1 MSRRI
6 EELLARG
13 DVEIRG
19 RIAWSSNDAR
29 LVSVAD
35 GSGTAMEAVY
45 KPRRGEQPLWD
56 FPPGSLYRREV
67 AAYELARALDWPI
80 VPETVLR
87 ADGPLG
93 PGMLQR
99 FVDHDP
105 RVHYFVLL
113 DDRPLELRRFA
124 VFDVV
129 ANNADRKAGHCL
141 LARADD
147 RVYGIDHGLTFHA
160 HPKLRT
166 VIWDFA
172 GEPLTDGERLAL
184 ERLTRQL
191 DGAFGRRL
199 ADLLDPDEVVAT
211 RSRTVALLHAG
222 ALPEPEDGYR
232 SVPWPLV

>member
-1 MSRRI
+1 MSHRI

-172 GEPLTDGERLAL
+172 GEPVPPELVEDVTRLVEL
-184 ERLTRQL
+184 PLPP
-191 DGAFGRRL
+191 RL
-199 ADLLDPDEVVAT
+199 ADLLSPFERDALVTRARALATEARFPADPT
-211 RSRTVALLHAG
+211 GRR
-222 ALPEPEDGYR
+222 
-232 SVPWPLV
+232 VPWPLV